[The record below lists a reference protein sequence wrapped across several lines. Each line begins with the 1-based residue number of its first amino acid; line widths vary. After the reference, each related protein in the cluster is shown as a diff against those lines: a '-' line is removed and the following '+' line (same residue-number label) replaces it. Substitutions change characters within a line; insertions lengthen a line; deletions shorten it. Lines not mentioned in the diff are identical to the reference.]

1 MNDLKIFIHYCFSFI
16 FTNFYLVPRTKFKLH
31 LRFAFIKCST
41 QQKGHCFR
49 NAPKVSGFI

>member
-1 MNDLKIFIHYCFSFI
+1 MNDLKFFIHYCFSF
-16 FTNFYLVPRTKFKLH
+16 FTDFYIVPLTKFKLH

>member
-1 MNDLKIFIHYCFSFI
+1 MKFGYL
-16 FTNFYLVPRTKFKLH
+16 LVPLTKFMLH

-41 QQKGHCFR
+41 QQKGHRFR